1 MAEAKSPKGGR
12 RPGAG
17 VPGGRSSHGGG
28 RKVNRGRTSPPT
40 PPVAAPEIEVAE
52 RPIGRDTLMDVQD
65 ELRAMPWPRAPMP
78 TVGYHEV
85 PLDRGDARAGPLP
98 PEPLAVARAFD
109 PRNAS
114 SPEIEVTLTDVS
126 LRALTALDGST
137 RPEEAGEA
145 GPAEAAEGEGG
156 RTEIE
161 GDDPFAPFGQAPGS
175 TRAST
180 PSGVR
185 AAGLPFEAF
194 ELRSFIVPPSV
205 LGPRSTNEQRLGL
218 VREHFTGLLPCPPDR
233 VRRVDARV
241 LEAGSLM
248 LIVWCPI
255 E

>member
-1 MAEAKSPKGGR
+1 MSEAKSPKGGR

-28 RKVNRGRTSPPT
+28 RKVNRGRTPPPT
-40 PPVAAPEIEVAE
+40 PPVAAPDIEVAE
-52 RPIGRDTLMDVQD
+52 RPMGRDTLMDVQD

-98 PEPLAVARAFD
+98 PEPPALARVFD
-109 PRNAS
+109 PRDAS

-126 LRALTALDGST
+126 LRALTILDGSS
-137 RPEEAGEA
+137 RPEEADEA
-145 GPAEAAEGEGG
+145 RLAEAEGEGE
-156 RTEIE
+156 RAEIE
-161 GDDPFAPFGQAPGS
+161 GDDPFAPFEPMPGN

-180 PSGVR
+180 PSGVQV
-185 AAGLPFEAF
+185 AGLPFEAF
-194 ELRSFIVPPSV
+194 ELRSFVVPPSV

-218 VREHFTGLLPCPPDR
+218 VREHFTGLLPCLPDR

-241 LEAGSLM
+241 LEAGALM
-248 LIVWCPI
+248 LLVWCPI